1 MKPRIFVGSSSEGL
15 VVAEAVQVTL
25 DHDAEITLWSQGV
38 FGLSKGSL
46 QALVEQVLKFDFA
59 VLIMTPDDLTER
71 RGVSGMSPRDN
82 VIFELGLFMGALGP
96 ARTFIVH
103 PRTPAPQLPS
113 DLAGVT
119 TATYAARSDGN
130 LVAAVGAAC
139 SQIKRAIKQA
149 QSDARPKQAEH
160 DPQAAVAE
168 GPEVE
173 TAAVPPSG
181 EQAEASIAQLPR
193 ARNRAGKGAFIDW
206 RRESIV
212 AFERRMERAFPGVR
226 GLKTYDSAE
235 DIVRRLTRF
244 FEAKDTRAL
253 TKQGYLW
260 WFRGGSNNSIQQ
272 VRALSADKLLL
283 DSFEIKPCRLVV
295 CRDGSPWYQLMYLEV
310 LPEPPVL
317 ATSPDADAP
326 PVVKE
331 EYAVLGGKPISVAE
345 HDDGTA
351 EIDGQFVD
359 ADGAERRIRFLT
371 RGNLLLAPQGSPVNG
386 RHELDREVERWLDQI
401 LVDPTQVEAFFD
413 MSLKLPKSDV

>member
-149 QSDARPKQAEH
+149 QSDAGPKQAEH
-160 DPQAAVAE
+160 DPQAALAE
-168 GPEVE
+168 GQRSKR
-173 TAAVPPSG
+173 PPSPLPESKQRRRSRSYQG
-181 EQAEASIAQLPR
+181 RATGLERVLSLTGDASQSSR
-193 ARNRAGKGAFIDW
+193 
-206 RRESIV
+206 
-212 AFERRMERAFPGVR
+212 
-226 GLKTYDSAE
+226 
-235 DIVRRLTRF
+235 
-244 FEAKDTRAL
+244 
-253 TKQGYLW
+253 
-260 WFRGGSNNSIQQ
+260 
-272 VRALSADKLLL
+272 LSAGWRER
-283 DSFEIKPCRLVV
+283 FP
-295 CRDGSPWYQLMYLEV
+295 
-310 LPEPPVL
+310 
-317 ATSPDADAP
+317 AF
-326 PVVKE
+326 
-331 EYAVLGGKPISVAE
+331 AV
-345 HDDGTA
+345 
-351 EIDGQFVD
+351 
-359 ADGAERRIRFLT
+359 
-371 RGNLLLAPQGSPVNG
+371 
-386 RHELDREVERWLDQI
+386 
-401 LVDPTQVEAFFD
+401 
-413 MSLKLPKSDV
+413 